1 MDLETSPAAPV
12 VASHRLRF
20 TGDGGVYFGVWMV
33 NVVLMVVTLGLF
45 TPFARRRTIRYFYQH
60 TDIAGSPLE
69 FTGGIKRM
77 VFGFLL
83 FFGLY
88 AAYSI
93 ASHTE
98 QTFAVAA
105 LGTLWVV
112 LSPWLWASAVR
123 FRTVSTRW
131 RGIRGEFHAGWRE
144 TYAAS
149 APILLFFLLAAAIGF
164 GGSAIAKLKPS
175 PWWILAGAIAAVVAT
190 LCLLV
195 RQEYNYARLRVLR
208 TSFGGLQG
216 RWDVEFG
223 QLLKI
228 TVLAFGLFVAV
239 IAALLAL
246 LFLAVVATGAGL
258 ALFGGGRKEGAAL
271 ALLITVAIFGSL
283 LVFYLASG
291 PALAWREARKF
302 ALVWNH
308 TALGDAARFTSD
320 LQAGAFVRLR
330 LKNMAL
336 SVLTGG
342 FWRPFAIT
350 SEYAMKLQS
359 VTLHVEGGLDQLVG
373 RLAQR
378 QPGGLGD
385 AIADG
390 VGFDVVG

>member
-1 MDLETSPAAPV
+1 MDLETAPAAPV
-12 VASHRLRF
+12 IESYRLRF

-60 TDIAGSPLE
+60 TEVAGSPLE
-69 FTGGIKRM
+69 FTGGMKRM
-77 VFGFLL
+77 LFGFLL

-88 AAYSI
+88 LAYSI

-105 LGTLWVV
+105 LGTLWV
-112 LSPWLWASAVR
+112 LLRPWLWASAVR

-131 RGIRGEFHAGWRE
+131 RGIRGAFDAGWRE

-149 APILLFFLLAAAIGF
+149 APILLFFLLAVAVGF
-164 GGSAIAKLKPS
+164 GGGALAQLKPS
-175 PWWILAGAIAAVVAT
+175 PWWILAGVLAAIVAT
-190 LCLLV
+190 LCMLV

-216 RWDVEFG
+216 RWSVEFG

-228 TVLAFGLFVAV
+228 TVLAFALFLAV

-246 LFLAVVATGAGL
+246 LAAGVALTGAGL
-258 ALFGGGRKEGAAL
+258 ALFGGGKKEGAAL
-271 ALLITVAIFGSL
+271 ALLITAAVFGSL

-308 TALGDAARFTSD
+308 TALGDAARFSSD
-320 LQAGAFVRLR
+320 LRAGAFVRLR
-330 LKNMAL
+330 IKNMAL

-342 FWRPFAIT
+342 FWRPFAVT
-350 SEYAMKLQS
+350 NEYAMKLQS

-373 RLAQR
+373 ALPQR

-390 VGFDVVG
+390 IGFDVVG